1 MPARTGLGV
10 AFYYSHLGYFAEV
23 VEAAVANDGQVKIN
37 KVWAVGDIGS
47 HVINPTAAV
56 NMTQGGIL
64 DGFGEALNQK
74 ITIEN
79 GRVVQANFDTFAP
92 LRMSQAPPIE
102 VHFLSTDNSPT
113 GLGEPPLPAAI
124 PALCN
129 AIFAATGKRIRT
141 LPIDPALLKA

>member
-1 MPARTGLGV
+1 V
-10 AFYYSHLGYFAEV
+10 
-23 VEAAVANDGQVKIN
+23 AVANDGQVKIN

-47 HVINPTAAV
+47 QVINPTAAL
-56 NMTQGGIL
+56 NLTQGGIL

-79 GRVVQANFDTFAP
+79 GRAVQANFDAFEP
-92 LRMSQAPPIE
+92 LRMTQAPPIE

-113 GLGEPPLPAAI
+113 GLGEPPLPPAI

-141 LPIDPALLKA
+141 LPIDQALLKA